1 MEQKLR
7 KALTDVAE
15 EYNFSDEVRMK
26 SKKSS
31 NKRKRWH
38 FQVRYYVAAVSLI
51 IGILFVA
58 SPDVRSMTEEWTTQV
73 FHIDIS
79 SKKDFEIREGY
90 MYVDGVKTVKEEEY
104 KLALYSPVYTDEGY
118 VLQETKRKDYVLQ
131 NFTEER
137 LGEKFSTIKDAKS
150 HVDYHI
156 KQPTVLPDYLSLDK
170 IYVNKDQATHFAFKS
185 DSNKDLSI
193 NVQESSA
200 IEGYLMLDDVEKV
213 DIGGSGRIGKTPNKY
228 WDTDSN
234 KPAVN
239 AEYALT
245 FIDHGVQYELFGT
258 NLTKEELIGIAKAM
272 K

>member
-26 SKKSS
+26 SKNSS

-38 FQVRYYVAAVSLI
+38 LQVRYYVAAVSLI

-90 MYVDGVKTVKEEEY
+90 VYVDGVKTVKEEEY

-118 VLQETKRKDYVLQ
+118 VLQEKNHKEIVMQ
-131 NFTEER
+131 NFTEDH
-137 LGEKFSTIKDAKS
+137 LGQKFSTIKDAMK

-156 KQPTVLPDYLSLDK
+156 KQPTVLPEYLSLNK
-170 IYVNKDQATHFAFKS
+170 IYVNKDQATHFSFKS

-193 NVQESSA
+193 NVEERSA
-200 IEGYLMLDDVEKV
+200 KEGYLILDDVEKI
-213 DIGGSGRIGKTPNKY
+213 DIGGNGRIGKTPNKY

-258 NLTKEELIGIAKAM
+258 NLTKEELIEIAKAM